1 MSQKIT
7 TQKGPR
13 VAKKHENV
21 AEIWTL
27 YDTTLVTG
35 NVANLSFN
43 EGYFT
48 DFSAVGQANEIPF
61 FNVRNRNSGL
71 AYNNQ
76 DKRGQMPYAMKIYS
90 IGVQFFG
97 PSTTLYYNNAGNP
110 DGANTIQTALW
121 ETEIPKHTSLELWTN
136 QDNRLTVNSL
146 MTSAGVGPVG
156 GGYAQGSTEAGLN
169 QYPVPCI
176 TKTSNNQ
183 GVATLTNRWGFP
195 NPLEV
200 PRTAN
205 LSVVLKISEYAR
217 QLLGA
222 MDGASLQAFKAVAAD
237 NSWVF
242 KEGTWGIRIFLTGMR
257 LVQQRGQLHV

>member
-7 TQKGPR
+7 PQTGPR
-13 VAKKHENV
+13 VEKKFENV

-27 YDTTLVTG
+27 YDSTLITEDVD
-35 NVANLSFN
+35 NLSFN
-43 EGYFT
+43 EGYFAN
-48 DFSAVGQANEIPF
+48 FAAVGAANEIPF

-76 DKRGQMPYAMKIYS
+76 DKKGQMPYAMLIYS
-90 IGVQFFG
+90 IGVQFWG
-97 PSTTLYYNNAGNP
+97 PSTTLYYNNSGTP
-110 DGANTIQTALW
+110 DGSNTIQTALW

-136 QDNRLTVNSL
+136 QDNRLTINSL
-146 MTSAGVGPVG
+146 MSSAGVGPVG
-156 GGYAQGSTEAGLN
+156 GGYAQGSTEAPQL
-169 QYPVPCI
+169 QYPTPNI

-205 LSVVLKISEYAR
+205 LSVILKMSEYAR

-222 MDGASLQAFKAVAAD
+222 MDGANLQAFKAVAAD

-242 KEGTWGIRIFLTGMR
+242 KPACFGIRVYLTGMR